1 METFEIKKEL
11 HSIIDS
17 GNDKFVKNFYKIAK
31 SYLRQLE
38 NDKRIFEGEEDI
50 KEGKVHSQ
58 AEVQKMIE
66 SWMK

>member
-50 KEGKVHSQ
+50 KRKS
-58 AEVQKMIE
+58 A
-66 SWMK
+66 